1 MTVLEFKQDTPE
13 TDKQPAAISVKN
25 VLYATDFSATSEAA
39 LPYAAA
45 LCRRFGSTLHLAHVL
60 SDTNLLLMTG
70 GVDYVSFQ
78 TLYNDAHSIAQQKV
92 QHIAAGLGEI
102 PYRIYVRH
110 GKVWTN
116 LSGIVAENAVDLIV
130 VGTHGRKGLG
140 KLVLGSVAEDIL
152 RHAPCPVLTV
162 GPAVCDRGKLPGFYG
177 NGSELGPVELDLHR
191 IVYATN
197 LTAASLKV
205 TPVALALA
213 AEFQA
218 RLTLIHAVEDDSRLG
233 AQLEPTND
241 GMRKLQEE
249 LSKAGLAYV
258 PEILTDFGSAWY
270 CIVNK
275 AAECEADLIVLG
287 AHPADRTTHLPWST
301 VHQVV
306 ARASCP
312 VLTVRA

>member
-1 MTVLEFKQDTPE
+1 MTVLESKQDTPE
-13 TDKQPAAISVKN
+13 TDKQPASISVKN

-39 LPYAAA
+39 LLYATA

-78 TLYNDAHSIAQQKV
+78 TLYNDAQNIAQEKV
-92 QHIAAGLGEI
+92 QNIAAGLGEI
-102 PYRIYVRH
+102 PYRTYVRH

-116 LSGIVAENAVDLIV
+116 LSRIVAENAVDLIV

-162 GPAVCDRGKLPGFYG
+162 RPAVYGRANLPGFYG
-177 NGSELGPVELDLHR
+177 NGRELGRVELDLHR

-197 LTAASLKV
+197 LTFASLKV
-205 TPVALALA
+205 APVALALA

-218 RLTLIHAVEDDSRLG
+218 RLTLIHAVEGDSRLG
-233 AQLEPTND
+233 TQPEPINN

-249 LSKAGLAYV
+249 LPKAGLAYA

-287 AHPADRTTHLPWST
+287 AHTADRATHLPWST

-306 ARASCP
+306 AHASCP